1 MPGFFRIPALFACS
15 LLFATVLCGQ
25 PAFQDTIEAELLQ
38 EDFNSLIY
46 ALEYSHPD
54 LFAFTDAQ
62 RWHEAVDT
70 ARRALS
76 KGDTYAGFARRIS
89 RLLGML
95 RDSHTVLEF
104 ASLTEYQ
111 LAHNQPIMP
120 LRVFSA
126 PEGLYVR
133 EDLTGKLSPGTR
145 IVSIN
150 GIPADTL
157 YANLLDFSCAEG
169 DSPVGTARVADA
181 IFYQVA
187 GLLIPVQRINE
198 FVVVRP
204 DSSTTDTVAY
214 KALNS
219 AEFDVVQDLIQSR
232 PTKNVNN
239 DFHLD
244 IDRTNGLGVLRIGSF
259 APPDNRKF
267 NHFLERSFTMLNK
280 ENIPNIVIDLRG
292 NTGGSSGNVEELTSY
307 LIEDGY
313 NTPSNIIARQSD
325 LARSRYNRFLMFFT
339 RAAMRVVYRGNEDV
353 QGYMDVMSL
362 KNGEQDTV
370 YFSKPLVKKTKFVF
384 RGKKFLMIN
393 GLTASAGVDM
403 THAFKKHSIGTVVGE
418 PCLGPMTGTFGNP
431 AHFKLFNT
439 GIGLYI
445 STIRYNYDNNF
456 LYERQSITPDIW
468 VVETPE
474 DLRSGR
480 DAALEKV
487 KSLLRQGDQ

>member
-1 MPGFFRIPALFACS
+1 MPGFFRITALCACS
-15 LLFATVLCGQ
+15 VLCATVLRGQ
-25 PAFQDTIEAELLQ
+25 PAFLDNIDAELLKL
-38 EDFNSLIY
+38 DFDELIY
-46 ALEYSHPD
+46 TLESAHPD
-54 LFAFTDAQ
+54 LFAFADKD
-62 RWHEAVDT
+62 RWYDAVDET
-70 ARRALS
+70 INALS

-104 ASLTEYQ
+104 SSLTEYQ
-111 LAHNQPIMP
+111 LAHNQPILP
-120 LRVFSA
+120 LRVFSD
-126 PEGLYVR
+126 PGGLYVR

-150 GIPADTL
+150 GIPADTV
-157 YANLLDFSCAEG
+157 YAHLLDFSCAEG

-187 GLLIPVQRINE
+187 GLVIPVKRINE
-198 FVVVRP
+198 FVVIRP
-204 DSSTTDTVAY
+204 DSSMADTVAY
-214 KALNS
+214 KALNT
-219 AEFDVVQDLIQSR
+219 AEFDVVQDLIQSH
-232 PTKNVNN
+232 PANSVNK

-244 IDRTNGLGVLRIGSF
+244 IDRVNGLGVLRIGSF
-259 APPDNRKF
+259 APPNNKKF
-267 NHFLERSFTMLNK
+267 SHFLERSFTMLNR

-292 NTGGSSGNVEELTSY
+292 NTGGSSGNVEELTAY

-339 RAAMRVVYRGNEDV
+339 RVAMRVVYRGNEDV
-353 QGYMDVMSL
+353 QGYMDVMAL
-362 KNGEQDTV
+362 KDGEQDTV
-370 YFSKPLVKKTKFVF
+370 YFSKPLVKNKKLIF
-384 RGKKFLMIN
+384 RGKKFLLIN

-403 THAFKKHSIGTVVGE
+403 THAFKKHRIGTVVGE

-431 AHFKLFNT
+431 AHYTLLET

-445 STIRYNYDNNF
+445 STIRYNYDNHF

-487 KSLLRQGDQ
+487 KTLLRQGDQ